1 MDRYPILQRLR
12 KINELLKTIKQNKKQ
27 FKKHTQ
33 LRICKKNSP
42 YGHRIK
48 RNILLF

>member
-27 FKKHTQ
+27 HTQ